1 VDLYGWYFNIFRS
14 LDMEKVLK
22 FLIVA
27 CLLMKAVE
35 WSPPLI
41 AEECFWPPDMVPHPS
56 PPSPEHTD
64 DENWAEHQ

>member
-1 VDLYGWYFNIFRS
+1 
-14 LDMEKVLK
+14 MEKVLK